1 MTLETDFRRNCQR
14 YGWNDPRQ
22 RGLIAVST
30 GVDSMVLLALFC
42 QLPVAVRPQ
51 LTVVHV
57 NHQLREQSKT
67 EAAFL
72 EQWCYDHQLPLVATV
87 WPRDQQPTHG
97 TEAAARKFRYAF
109 FMQQL
114 AAQHADWV
122 ATAHQAD
129 EQAETI
135 LLKLI
140 RGGQLSQLTG
150 MAPQRPLGSGRVI
163 HPLLP
168 FTKQMLQDYAV
179 THQIPWYEDATNQEL
194 IASRNRIRHVI
205 LPALRQENPQVD
217 QHLREY
223 AQQLQAT
230 LVVADQAV
238 DDRLAQIVS
247 QWAPVTG
254 DVQRLLTLS
263 TADQQLLLAR
273 LIKQTAPAIT
283 ASASHLAA
291 CLRLLNSREHPT
303 GTVGF
308 GQGWQLTKRYDSFRF
323 WQPKIFVEKSVEHFS
338 FMVDLNQWQP
348 VGNGWQLGFF
358 PAETVT
364 EYSEHE
370 TIALSTAQLPLEIRS
385 FRATDRLRLADGHH
399 QAVRRVLIN
408 AKVPRDRRTQTP
420 VLVTAQGDVLAVLGV
435 KWAVWPPR
443 PHTKNYHIVLKYE

>member
-1 MTLETDFRRNCQR
+1 MSLETEFRRNCRR
-14 YGWNDPRQ
+14 YGWNDPQQ
-22 RGLIAVST
+22 RGLVAVST

-42 QLPVAVRPQ
+42 QLPVAERPQ

-57 NHQLREQSKT
+57 NHQLREQSKI

-72 EQWCYDHQLPLVATV
+72 NRWCRDHQLPLVTTV
-87 WPRDQQPTHG
+87 WPRDQQPDHG
-97 TEAAARKFRYAF
+97 TEAAARKFRYDF
-109 FMQQL
+109 FVRQL
-114 AAQHADWV
+114 KEQPADWV

-168 FTKQMLQDYAV
+168 FTKQTLRAYAV
-179 THQIPWYEDATNQEL
+179 AHQIPWYEDATNQEL
-194 IASRNRIRHVI
+194 IASRNRVRHEL
-205 LPALRQENPQVD
+205 LPALRRENPQVD
-217 QHLREY
+217 QHLRDY

-230 LVVADQAV
+230 LTVADQAL
-238 DDRLAQIVS
+238 DDRLTQIVS
-247 QWAPVTG
+247 QRDPVTG
-254 DVQRLLTLS
+254 DVQRLL
-263 TADQQLLLAR
+263 ARPAAEQQLLLAR
-273 LIKQTAPAIT
+273 LIKQTAPAMT
-283 ASASHLAA
+283 ASASHLTA
-291 CLRLLNSREHPT
+291 CLRLLKSREHPT
-303 GTVGF
+303 GTVAF
-308 GQGWQLTKRYDSFRF
+308 GQGWQLTKRYGSFRF

-338 FMVDLNQWQP
+338 FMVDLNQWRP
-348 VGNGWQLGFF
+348 VGNGWQLGLF

-370 TIALSTAQLPLEIRS
+370 TVALTAAQLPLVVRS
-385 FRATDRLRLADGHH
+385 PRATDCLRLTNGHH

-408 AKVPRDRRTQTP
+408 AKVPRDRRAQTP

-443 PHTKNYHIVLKYE
+443 SHTKNYHIVLKYE

>member
-1 MTLETDFRRNCQR
+1 MSLETEFRRHCQR
-14 YGWNDPRQ
+14 YGWNDPQ
-22 RGLIAVST
+22 QHGLVAVST

-42 QLPVAVRPQ
+42 QLPAAERPQ

-72 EQWCYDHQLPLVATV
+72 KQWCHEHQLPLVATV
-87 WPRDQQPTHG
+87 WSRDQQPAHG
-97 TEAAARKFRYAF
+97 TEAAARKFRYDF
-109 FMQQL
+109 FTQQL
-114 AAQHADWV
+114 KAQQADWV

-150 MAPQRPLGSGRVI
+150 MAPQRPLGSGQVI

-168 FTKQMLQDYAV
+168 FTKQELRAYAV
-179 THQIPWYEDATNQEL
+179 AHQIPWYEDATNQEL
-194 IASRNRIRHVI
+194 IASRNRVRHEL

-217 QHLREY
+217 QHLRDY

-230 LVVADQAV
+230 LVVADQAL

-247 QWAPVTG
+247 QYAPVTG
-254 DVQRLLTLS
+254 NIQQLLARP
-263 TADQQLLLAR
+263 TAEQELLLAR
-273 LIKQTAPAIT
+273 LIKQTAPAVT
-283 ASASHLAA
+283 ASTSHLTAA
-291 CLRLLNSREHPT
+291 LRLLNSREHPT
-303 GTVGF
+303 GAVAF
-308 GQGWQLTKRYDSFRF
+308 GKGWQLTKRYDSFRF

-338 FMVDLNQWQP
+338 FMVDLNQWRP

-358 PAETVT
+358 PADTET

-370 TIALSTAQLPLEIRS
+370 TMALTAAQLPLEVRS
-385 FRATDRLRLADGHH
+385 PRATDRLRLADGHH
-399 QAVRRVLIN
+399 QAVRRVMIN
-408 AKVPRDRRTQTP
+408 AKVPRDQREQTP

-435 KWAVWPPR
+435 KWSVWPPR
-443 PHTKNYHIVLKYE
+443 SHTKNYHIVLKYE